1 MTETTTEFARQILT
15 QTIRIQED
23 LQDLLRQNRT
33 DTDII
38 TTIMS
43 DIPCR
48 LRFLITEDLLAR
60 RLHRLICLIIGRIR
74 CIVPML

>member
-1 MTETTTEFARQILT
+1 MTETTTEFARQILA
-15 QTIRIQED
+15 QTIRIEED

-43 DIPCR
+43 DIPCC
-48 LRFLITEDLLAR
+48 LRFLITEDLLPH
-60 RLHRLICLIIGRIR
+60 RLHRLIYLITGRIR

>member
-1 MTETTTEFARQILT
+1 MMVTTTEFARQILT
-15 QTIRIQED
+15 QTSRIPED
-23 LQDLLRQNRT
+23 LQDLRRQNRT

-43 DIPCR
+43 DIPYR
-48 LRFLITEDLLAR
+48 LRFLITEDLSDR
-60 RLHRLICLIIGRIR
+60 RLHRLMCLITDRIL